1 VGRKLKAELKSMQD
15 DFHTFRL
22 GFLLAGL
29 LVFSASPAWAK
40 PASTE
45 LSDAV
50 ALSETIAIV
59 KIVELPGERSPRKP
73 RLNVLRVLK
82 GHLQTGEQEVNFAEY
97 EYPGGPRCEFVAFLD
112 KERRWRFT
120 AAPLHGKNVDSDL
133 LLVYGFAYEDA
144 HWVWPG
150 YLSLA
155 QLTAYLKTGK
165 LVYSFSG
172 PLWFP
177 QHGQIPW
184 APSGIR
190 IEGSYDAVRKAAHVT
205 GLGKLAGF
213 PAEPSVNL
221 SSRDETPSLHL
232 TYSDRGN
239 RPLEIKGR
247 VQGLDQ
253 RTGALIARFVV
264 AAPDVLTLAT
274 LRKYLDDPR
283 LGSCIYKVR
292 VHCLATKDFPKRD
305 LLLNSNGQ
313 ITDSLEGWGASPL
326 EFESAGNE
334 AAESPDDWRV
344 VFVASKGQAV
354 ALDFN
359 MPKPTNDKDAFRW
372 EFLVQSQL
380 PYVFD
385 SASVHGTLWLKDGKT
400 PRKITSF
407 SVDVD
412 PVTFGPVYGK

>member
-1 VGRKLKAELKSMQD
+1 M
-15 DFHTFRL
+15 
-22 GFLLAGL
+22 
-29 LVFSASPAWAK
+29 
-40 PASTE
+40 
-45 LSDAV
+45 
-50 ALSETIAIV
+50 
-59 KIVELPGERSPRKP
+59 
-73 RLNVLRVLK
+73 
-82 GHLQTGEQEVNFAEY
+82 QTGEQEVNFAEY
-97 EYPGGPRCEFVAFLD
+97 EYPDGPHCEFVAFLD
-112 KERRWRFT
+112 KERKWRFT

-133 LLVYGFAYEDA
+133 LLVFGFTYRDA
-144 HWVWPG
+144 HWVSPG
-150 YLSLA
+150 FLSLA
-155 QLTAYLKTGK
+155 QLTAYLKTGR

-177 QHGQIPW
+177 QHGKIPW
-184 APSGIR
+184 APSGMR
-190 IEGSYDAVRKAAHVT
+190 IEGSYDAVRKSAHVT

-221 SSRDETPSLHL
+221 STRVEIPSLHL

-239 RPLEIKGR
+239 RPLEIKGI
-247 VQGLDQ
+247 VLGLDQ
-253 RTGALIARFVV
+253 RTGALIARFAV

-274 LRKYLDDPR
+274 FRKYLDDPG
-283 LGSCIYKVR
+283 LGSCIYKLR
-292 VHCLATKDFPKRD
+292 LHCLATKDFSKRD
-305 LLLNSNGQ
+305 LLVNSNGQ

-359 MPKPTNDKDAFRW
+359 LPKPTNDKDAFRW
-372 EFLVQSQL
+372 EFLVESQL

-412 PVTFGPVYGK
+412 PVTFGPVYAK

>member
-1 VGRKLKAELKSMQD
+1 MRRWRRWSKS
-15 DFHTFRL
+15 DFDTFRL

-29 LVFSASPAWAK
+29 LTFSASPAWAA
-40 PASTE
+40 PRSTE

-50 ALSETIAIV
+50 AQSKTIAIV

-97 EYPGGPRCEFVAFLD
+97 EYPDGPRCEFVAFLD
-112 KERRWRFT
+112 KERKWRFT
-120 AAPLHGKNVDSDL
+120 AAPLHGKNVESDL
-133 LLVYGFAYEDA
+133 LVVYGFVYNDS

-155 QLTAYLKTGK
+155 QLAAYLKTGK
-165 LVYSFSG
+165 LVYSFTG

-177 QHGQIPW
+177 QHGKIPW
-184 APSGIR
+184 APSSMR
-190 IEGSYDAVRKAAHVT
+190 IEGTYDAVKKSAHVT
-205 GLGKLAGF
+205 GLGKLTGF
-213 PAEPSVNL
+213 PAQPSVEL
-221 SSRDETPSLHL
+221 SSRDSPSLRL
-232 TYSDRGN
+232 KYSDRGN

-253 RTGALIARFVV
+253 RTGALIARFAV

-292 VHCLATKDFPKRD
+292 LHCLATKDFPKRD

-334 AAESPDDWRV
+334 AAESPGDWRV
-344 VFVASKGQAV
+344 VFVVSKGQAV

-359 MPKPTNDKDAFRW
+359 LPKPTNDNDKDAFRW
-372 EFLVQSQL
+372 EFLVESQV
-380 PYVFD
+380 PYLFD

-412 PVTFGPVYGK
+412 PVTFGPVYAR

>member
-1 VGRKLKAELKSMQD
+1 MRRRRRRSKS
-15 DFHTFRL
+15 DFDTFRF
-22 GFLLAGL
+22 GLLVAGL
-29 LVFSASPAWAK
+29 LPFFVSPAWAK
-40 PASTE
+40 PRSTE
-45 LSDAV
+45 LTDAV
-50 ALSETIAIV
+50 AQSETIAIV
-59 KIVELPGERSPRKP
+59 KLVELPGAGSPPKP

-112 KERRWRFT
+112 KERKWRFT

-133 LLVYGFAYEDA
+133 LVVYGFAYEDA

-172 PLWFP
+172 PVWFP
-177 QHGQIPW
+177 QHGKIPW
-184 APSGIR
+184 APSSMR
-190 IEGSYDAVRKAAHVT
+190 IEGTYDAVKKSAHVT

-213 PAEPSVNL
+213 PAEPSVEL
-221 SSRDETPSLHL
+221 SSRDRPSLRL
-232 TYSDRGN
+232 KYSDRGN
-239 RPLEIKGR
+239 RPLEIAGR

-253 RTGALIARFVV
+253 RTGALIARFAV

-283 LGSCIYKVR
+283 LGSCIYKFR

-305 LLLNSNGQ
+305 LLLNSNGP
-313 ITDSLEGWGASPL
+313 IMESLQGWGASPL

-334 AAESPDDWRV
+334 VAESPDDWRV

-354 ALDFN
+354 VLDFN
-359 MPKPTNDKDAFRW
+359 TPKPTNDKDARW
-372 EFLVQSQL
+372 EFLVGSQL
-380 PYVFD
+380 PYLFD

-412 PVTFGPVYGK
+412 PVTFGPVYAR